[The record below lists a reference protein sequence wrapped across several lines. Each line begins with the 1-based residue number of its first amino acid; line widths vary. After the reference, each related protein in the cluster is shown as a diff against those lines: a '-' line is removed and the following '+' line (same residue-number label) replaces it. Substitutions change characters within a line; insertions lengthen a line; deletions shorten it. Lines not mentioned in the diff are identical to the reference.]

1 MRKNKFII
9 NTANKLK
16 KLAPVIAMVG
26 MLNCAT
32 MATANT
38 RGEVYSGQI
47 TETIESSE
55 KKAVAA
61 QNFNSLPEKWQRD
74 LINILAK
81 VIVAQ
86 EQGNENAYQEYKK
99 EFETKFKDYV
109 EEDQF
114 LDKRSR
120 KANIAGTNA
129 NYWRSIYFRYNGYMT
144 CEIPIKGKRAVDK
157 AYEESKKRFIET
169 FGEYVGTDENGVDQH
184 IRQDGGLKMNS
195 EFNPEQQAAIV
206 LNSAIAAER
215 AKLKLQRQDQGRE
228 K

>member
-1 MRKNKFII
+1 M
-9 NTANKLK
+9 
-16 KLAPVIAMVG
+16 AMVG
-26 MLNCAT
+26 MLNCGQLA
-32 MATANT
+32 AANT
-38 RGEVYSGQI
+38 REEVYLGQI

-74 LINILAK
+74 LISILAK

-120 KANIAGTNA
+120 KANIADTDE
-129 NYWRSIYFRYNGYMT
+129 NYWRNIYFRFNGYMT
-144 CEIPIKGKRAVDK
+144 CDIPTKGKKAVDK

-169 FGEYVGTDENGVDQH
+169 YGEYVGTDEHGVDQH
-184 IRQDGGLKMNS
+184 IRQDGSLKMNT
-195 EFNPEQQAAIV
+195 EFNPEQQAERV
-206 LNSAIAAER
+206 LKSAIACER
-215 AKLKLQRQDQGRE
+215 SKLKLQQQDQGYG